1 MTKNI
6 VIIGMPG
13 AGKTSVAEAVAEKLH
28 RKCIDI
34 DTEIIKKHGNIAKI
48 FEQQGEKAFRAY
60 EKGAVIEAAK
70 QEAVVI
76 ATGGGSLLDPE
87 NTEALKRTGTLYWIT
102 RPLEELATDG
112 RPLSKGG
119 IETLKKLYRDRK
131 SIYEAAA
138 DEIVENTTIEEAA
151 RAILAAEKLQ
161 NNKKEPPVIEL

>member
-13 AGKTSVAEAVAEKLH
+13 AGKTSVAEAVAEKLN

-34 DTEIIKKHGNIAKI
+34 DTEIIKKHGNIPKI

-102 RPLEELATDG
+102 RPLEDLATDG

-119 IETLKKLYRDRK
+119 IETLRKLYRERK
-131 SIYEAAA
+131 PIYEDAA

-151 RAILAAEKLQ
+151 RAILAAENLQ

>member
-13 AGKTSVAEAVAEKLH
+13 VGKTSVAEAIAEKLN

-34 DTEIIKKHGNIAKI
+34 DTEIIKKHGEIPKI

-60 EKGAVIEAAK
+60 EKRAVIAAAEE
-70 QEAVVI
+70 EAVVI

-119 IETLKKLYRDRK
+119 IETLRKLYRDRK
-131 SIYEAAA
+131 PIYEDAA
-138 DEIVENTTIEEAA
+138 DEILENTTIEEAA
-151 RAILAAEKLQ
+151 RAILALEKLQ

>member
-13 AGKTSVAEAVAEKLH
+13 AGKTSVAEALAEKLH

-34 DTEIIKKHGNIAKI
+34 DTEIIKKHGDIPKI
-48 FEQQGEKAFRAY
+48 FERQGEKAFRAY
-60 EKGAVIEAAK
+60 EKRAVIEAAK
-70 QEAVVI
+70 QQGVVI

-102 RPLEELATDG
+102 RPLEDLATDG

-119 IETLKKLYRDRK
+119 IETLKKLYAARAP
-131 SIYEAAA
+131 IYTAAA
-138 DEIVENTTIEEAA
+138 DKIIENTTIEEAA
-151 RAILAAEKLQ
+151 RAILAFEKLQ